1 MQRSS
6 DVNGH
11 NPYKFGKLEDARIK
25 SGEYMKAGKQ
35 DVE

>member
-1 MQRSS
+1 M
-6 DVNGH
+6 DTIHTNLEK
-11 NPYKFGKLEDARIK
+11 PEDARIK